1 MAKEKETFTCE
12 GRLELISTPKIL
24 ENGEVASNGETDEAY
39 RITAIIGDRF
49 MNGGFFPAKELQRV
63 YKKWEGTK
71 HDINHFGTSYPA
83 GFFSTSNILY
93 FVGYH
98 KNVKY
103 NSVTKEVSMDIEINP
118 NAMYADAW
126 KAYVDICKMSNA
138 IPNVSVTYLGKQEYV
153 LAKNLPK
160 EANWKAEGYTKD
172 DLVPVLSEVEPV
184 CVSTVVRGRCD
195 DKDGC
200 GMQDSC
206 SDGTCDVP
214 EKQDVT
220 DALEK
225 ERLELIKYLKD
236 KDMEEK

>member
-1 MAKEKETFTCE
+1 MEKKKTFTCE
-12 GRLELISTPKIL
+12 GTLEVISKPQVLK
-24 ENGEVASNGETDEAY
+24 NGEEVTNGETDTEY
-39 RITAIIGDRF
+39 KITAMIGDRF

-71 HDINHFGTSYPA
+71 HDINHFGTHFPA
-83 GFFSTSNILY
+83 GFFSQSNILY

-103 NSVTKEVSMDIEINP
+103 NTATKEMTMNIVIHP

-126 KAYVDICKMSNA
+126 KAYIDICKMSGA
-138 IPNVSVTYLGKQEYV
+138 IPNVSVTYMGKQEYV

-160 EANWKAEGYTKD
+160 EAKWKAEGFDKD
-172 DLVPVLSEVEPV
+172 DLVPILSEVEPV
-184 CVSTVVRGRCD
+184 CVATVLEGRCN

-200 GMQDSC
+200 GMHDSC

-214 EKQDVT
+214 KEQDVS
-220 DALEK
+220 DALDIERIKAK
-225 ERLELIKYLKD
+225 EQKVKD
-236 KDMEEK
+236 L